1 MSRLEEIVCV
11 SVINYINIIIWY
23 LGPFFLMKFRFRLT
37 PLRVVLFLTVQFL
50 LVGLVRYFL
59 PLSLYPRSVIETLI
73 VFVPMFVLFT
83 DVFWK
88 RAVVAISSI
97 AIIIIGE
104 VTTDILI
111 KIIGG
116 SGIIGQDES
125 AQSFMM
131 GKVLWVLIAYTL
143 TMCFIVFYRIFVNK
157 IRIRSMLFY
166 IIVPVYQIIMLLMYY
181 YNCWKYNNRVIVYG
195 VSFLVLGLGID
206 FLIIYFQKT
215 MEKNLETRTRLE
227 AMNRQREYELAYYR
241 QVNQSMEKMR
251 AVRHDFMNQL
261 QTARRMI
268 QTRQERDKIEKLL
281 RESEERLLSACAA
294 MPSEKRGLS
303 DDRI

>member
-1 MSRLEEIVCV
+1 MNSPEEIICV
-11 SVINYINIIIWY
+11 SVINFINIIIWY
-23 LGPFFLMKFRFRLT
+23 LGPFFLMKCRFRLT

-59 PLSLYPRSVIETLI
+59 PLPLYPRSVIETLI
-73 VFVPMFVLFT
+73 VFVPMFTLFT
-83 DVFWK
+83 DVIWK
-88 RAVVAISSI
+88 RAVVAFSSI
-97 AIIIIGE
+97 VIIIIGE
-104 VTTDILI
+104 LTTDILI

-116 SGIIGQDES
+116 SGVIGQDES

-143 TMCFIVFYRIFVNK
+143 TMGFIVFYRLLVNK

-166 IIVPVYQIIMLLMYY
+166 VIIPVYQIIMLLMYY

-206 FLIIYFQKT
+206 FLIIYFQMT

-227 AMNRQREYELAYYR
+227 ALNRQREYELAYYR
-241 QVNQSMEKMR
+241 QVNQSMEQMR

-281 RESEERLLSACAA
+281 EESEERLRSACAA
-294 MPSEKRGLS
+294 IPAERKE
-303 DDRI
+303 D

>member
-1 MSRLEEIVCV
+1 MNRPEEIICV
-11 SVINYINIIIWY
+11 SVINFINIIIWY
-23 LGPFFLMKFRFRLT
+23 LGPFFLMKCRFRLT

-50 LVGLVRYFL
+50 LVGFVRYFL
-59 PLSLYPRSVIETLI
+59 PLPLYPRSVIETLI
-73 VFVPMFVLFT
+73 VFVPMFLLFT
-83 DVFWK
+83 DVIWK
-88 RAVVAISSI
+88 RAVVAFSSI
-97 AIIIIGE
+97 VIIIIGE
-104 VTTDILI
+104 LTTDILI

-116 SGIIGQDES
+116 SGVIGQDES

-143 TMCFIVFYRIFVNK
+143 TMGFIVFYRLLVNK

-166 IIVPVYQIIMLLMYY
+166 VIIPVYQIIMLLMYY

-206 FLIIYFQKT
+206 FLIIYFQMT

-227 AMNRQREYELAYYR
+227 ALNRQREYELAYYR
-241 QVNQSMEKMR
+241 QVNQSMEQMR

-261 QTARRMI
+261 QTARQMI

-281 RESEERLLSACAA
+281 EESEERLRSACAA
-294 MPSEKRGLS
+294 IPAERKE
-303 DDRI
+303 D

>member
-1 MSRLEEIVCV
+1 MSRPEEIICV

-23 LGPFFLMKFRFRLT
+23 LGPFFLMKCRFRLT

-59 PLSLYPRSVIETLI
+59 PLSLYPKSVIETLI

-241 QVNQSMEKMR
+241 QVNQSMEQMR